1 MRVLLLNNIPAPY
14 FLPIFRQLGEL
25 NRWELV
31 VCFSNSWKSDLGW
44 EEGTIEAELPV
55 RTIYLDQEES
65 IRSEAGRGVLARAM
79 TMLRLLRR
87 ERPEYL
93 ICYGY
98 SLVPQLTALLW
109 AILTGTRFA
118 VIGDANIH
126 CDRTRGLKRL
136 LKGVWLRVLTRQAA
150 AILTI
155 GKANRQF
162 WEKYGAA
169 EERMFPV
176 PFAVD
181 NNLFLTDTTS
191 RLANRQSEGLT
202 DRVVFISVGR
212 LIARKNV
219 DLLIQAVQQ
228 LDPSAPVTLLIA
240 GHGEERSYLESLAGA
255 DPRIQFLGGVRPATL
270 SSCYG
275 LADALIL
282 AARDEPWGL
291 VTNEAMASGL
301 AVIAHQHCGSTIDLV
316 SDDNGI
322 TLTSFEIDELVEAMR
337 QMINDR
343 ARLERMKEM
352 SRVKIATWSV
362 EAAVSGLTLAIERT
376 KGDKYGSERDKR

>member
-1 MRVLLLNNIPAPY
+1 
-14 FLPIFRQLGEL
+14 
-25 NRWELV
+25 
-31 VCFSNSWKSDLGW
+31 
-44 EEGTIEAELPV
+44 
-55 RTIYLDQEES
+55 
-65 IRSEAGRGVLARAM
+65 M

-181 NNLFLTDTTS
+181 NESFPDGHNIEAGKPAK
-191 RLANRQSEGLT
+191 RGT
-202 DRVVFISVGR
+202 DRPGR
-212 LIARKNV
+212 SSS
-219 DLLIQAVQQ
+219 
-228 LDPSAPVTLLIA
+228 PSA
-240 GHGEERSYLESLAGA
+240 G
-255 DPRIQFLGGVRPATL
+255 
-270 SSCYG
+270 
-275 LADALIL
+275 
-282 AARDEPWGL
+282 
-291 VTNEAMASGL
+291 
-301 AVIAHQHCGSTIDLV
+301 
-316 SDDNGI
+316 
-322 TLTSFEIDELVEAMR
+322 
-337 QMINDR
+337 
-343 ARLERMKEM
+343 
-352 SRVKIATWSV
+352 
-362 EAAVSGLTLAIERT
+362 
-376 KGDKYGSERDKR
+376 